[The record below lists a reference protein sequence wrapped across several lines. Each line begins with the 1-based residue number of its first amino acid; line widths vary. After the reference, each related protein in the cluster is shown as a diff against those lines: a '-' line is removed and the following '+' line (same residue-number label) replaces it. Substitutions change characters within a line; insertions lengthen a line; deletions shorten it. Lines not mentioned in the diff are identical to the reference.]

1 MTERELGQLSWS
13 RPITVVLEEEDG
25 YDERIRSQ
33 IYNWMLFSAPEPE
46 GEDKT
51 TITLRK
57 ATIKANFPSIHL
69 TVFNRAL
76 AALIEEGKATCDNP
90 DARNAEYVFRRSV
103 ANLTE
108 VEEDDPPS
116 SSSGQHR
123 IKEGEDSGF
132 DDIGHIAE
140 QENIGKKNVRA
151 DKCIKSPKA
160 SHKKMKPAKEVD
172 PPPSSPQSAPSSSS
186 SSSSF
191 SSLPLPPP
199 PSLDQTY
206 GVAPLEPEVAC
217 SVSDD
222 VRKVVT
228 EEIMKFAHEGSA
240 ELSDL
245 EQTLAAC
252 DPSCSRADLDAVV
265 AYLSEK
271 NTLMTD
277 DSTIYFVF

>member
-116 SSSGQHR
+116 SSSGEHR

-151 DKCIKSPKA
+151 DKCIKSLKA

-186 SSSSF
+186 SSKLINMDRMSHALIVLSNEPVNKIGIDPDCMGRWPNATAPTI
-191 SSLPLPPP
+191 SVWPLPQPILLVDARRV
-199 PSLDQTY
+199 PS
-206 GVAPLEPEVAC
+206 
-217 SVSDD
+217 
-222 VRKVVT
+222 
-228 EEIMKFAHEGSA
+228 
-240 ELSDL
+240 
-245 EQTLAAC
+245 
-252 DPSCSRADLDAVV
+252 
-265 AYLSEK
+265 SE
-271 NTLMTD
+271 
-277 DSTIYFVF
+277 S